1 MVPLETAIPSA
12 SGVEAEE
19 DQPCPSEIDEPQR
32 WRVGIRPG
40 LALREEIN
48 VLSVEQLVLQG
59 ASEANDWEVK
69 EVEEKRH
76 PRVTK

>member
-19 DQPCPSEIDEPQR
+19 DQPGPSEIDEPQR

-69 EVEEKRH
+69 EVEEERY

>member
-19 DQPCPSEIDEPQR
+19 NRPCPSEIDEPQR

-69 EVEEKRH
+69 EVEEERY

>member
-1 MVPLETAIPSA
+1 
-12 SGVEAEE
+12 
-19 DQPCPSEIDEPQR
+19 
-32 WRVGIRPG
+32 

>member
-12 SGVEAEE
+12 SGGEAEE

-69 EVEEKRH
+69 EVEEERY